1 MSLDEKNMYTL
12 ETNNKHLLEHADSTT
27 IGIYI
32 LLLINVKEYLTKLNF
47 LIHLS
52 LLYTD
57 KNGALSKRNDK
68 TENIAEDRAND
79 RLNYTTVC
87 SSETPNSFNN
97 SGLYLYIDLHGH
109 ASKKGVFMYGNHFT
123 DPEDTVACML
133 LPKLMSINNPH
144 FHFTSCNFAERN
156 MYIM

>member
-1 MSLDEKNMYTL
+1 MRTDEENEGLSRDNGKDANIAKD
-12 ETNNKHLLEHADSTT
+12 ETNDK
-27 IGIYI
+27 IIYTA
-32 LLLINVKEYLTKLNF
+32 VGAGQVTK
-47 LIHLS
+47 
-52 LLYTD
+52 
-57 KNGALSKRNDK
+57 
-68 TENIAEDRAND
+68 
-79 RLNYTTVC
+79 
-87 SSETPNSFNN
+87 SSDN

-123 DPEDTVACML
+123 DPEDTIMCML

>member
-1 MSLDEKNMYTL
+1 MFCIDES
-12 ETNNKHLLEHADSTT
+12 ED
-27 IGIYI
+27 
-32 LLLINVKEYLTKLNF
+32 
-47 LIHLS
+47 
-52 LLYTD
+52 
-57 KNGALSKRNDK
+57 LSKESKNATEVRTSDK
-68 TENIAEDRAND
+68 LPCAPVGMGEIPKSTD
-79 RLNYTTVC
+79 
-87 SSETPNSFNN
+87 N

-123 DPEDTVACML
+123 DPEDTIACML

>member
-1 MSLDEKNMYTL
+1 MSSTDESEGL
-12 ETNNKHLLEHADSTT
+12 S
-27 IGIYI
+27 
-32 LLLINVKEYLTKLNF
+32 KE
-47 LIHLS
+47 S
-52 LLYTD
+52 D
-57 KNGALSKRNDK
+57 KNDNATEVMSDK
-68 TENIAEDRAND
+68 LT
-79 RLNYTTVC
+79 YTAIGMDEIPK
-87 SSETPNSFNN
+87 SSDN

-123 DPEDTVACML
+123 DPEDTIACML

>member
-1 MSLDEKNMYTL
+1 MLSIDESENL
-12 ETNNKHLLEHADSTT
+12 S
-27 IGIYI
+27 
-32 LLLINVKEYLTKLNF
+32 KE
-47 LIHLS
+47 S
-52 LLYTD
+52 D
-57 KNGALSKRNDK
+57 KNDNATEVTSDK
-68 TENIAEDRAND
+68 LTCTAE
-79 RLNYTTVC
+79 VGEIPK
-87 SSETPNSFNN
+87 SSNN

-123 DPEDTVACML
+123 DPEDTIACML

>member
-1 MSLDEKNMYTL
+1 MLCIDES
-12 ETNNKHLLEHADSTT
+12 ED
-27 IGIYI
+27 
-32 LLLINVKEYLTKLNF
+32 
-47 LIHLS
+47 
-52 LLYTD
+52 
-57 KNGALSKRNDK
+57 LSKESKNDDA
-68 TENIAEDRAND
+68 TEVRTSDKLTCA
-79 RLNYTTVC
+79 TVGVGEIPK
-87 SSETPNSFNN
+87 SADN

-123 DPEDTVACML
+123 DPEDTIGCML